1 MDHRRGVH
9 HHRSHA
15 QEVDAMTQDVLV
27 ARVVPPLRKKWR
39 GRYLLERNVLAT
51 KSFWPVL
58 VSGFFEPIFYLFA
71 IGIGIGQLAGDVEF
85 AGVPVEYTAFVAPAM
100 LAASAMNGAIFES
113 TNIFF
118 KLKYGKI
125 YDGVLAT
132 PVEPVDVASGEIGWT
147 LARGAMY
154 SAAFLLV
161 MAVMGLI
168 ESPLGILA
176 FPAAILIG
184 FAFGAVATAGVTW
197 MRTWQ
202 DLDFVGFI
210 SLPLFLF
217 SATFY
222 PLDVY
227 PPFLQV
233 VAWFSPLYH
242 GVVLVR
248 GLTLGILSWTMLIN
262 IAYLLALGIIGSV
275 VTARRIGSMLR
286 V

>member
-1 MDHRRGVH
+1 
-9 HHRSHA
+9 
-15 QEVDAMTQDVLV
+15 
-27 ARVVPPLRKKWR
+27 
-39 GRYLLERNVLAT
+39 
-51 KSFWPVL
+51 
-58 VSGFFEPIFYLFA
+58 
-71 IGIGIGQLAGDVEF
+71 
-85 AGVPVEYTAFVAPAM
+85 
-100 LAASAMNGAIFES
+100 MNGAIFES

-176 FPAAILIG
+176 FPATILIG
-184 FAFGAVATAGVTW
+184 FAFGAIATAGTTW

-227 PPFLQV
+227 PGALQA
-233 VAWFSPLYH
+233 VARVSPLYH
-242 GVVLVR
+242 GVDLVR
-248 GLTLGILSWTMLIN
+248 SLMLGTLDWSILAHIGFLLAMGLIGLT
-262 IAYLLALGIIGSV
+262 IAG
-275 VTARRIGSMLR
+275 RRIASMLLQ
-286 V
+286 

>member
-1 MDHRRGVH
+1 M
-9 HHRSHA
+9 S
-15 QEVDAMTQDVLV
+15 QQVLV

-39 GRYLLERNVLAT
+39 GGYLLERNLLAT
-51 KSFWPVL
+51 KTFWPVL
-58 VSGFFEPIFYLFA
+58 LSGFFEPIFYLFA

-85 AGVPVEYTAFVAPAM
+85 AGVSVEYTAFVAPAM

-125 YDGVLAT
+125 YEGVLAT

-161 MAVMGLI
+161 MGVMGLV

-176 FPAAILIG
+176 FPATILIG
-184 FAFGAVATAGVTW
+184 FAFGAVATAGVTY

-262 IAYLLALGIIGSV
+262 ITYLVVLGIIGSV
-275 VTARRIGSMLR
+275 ITARRIGTMLR